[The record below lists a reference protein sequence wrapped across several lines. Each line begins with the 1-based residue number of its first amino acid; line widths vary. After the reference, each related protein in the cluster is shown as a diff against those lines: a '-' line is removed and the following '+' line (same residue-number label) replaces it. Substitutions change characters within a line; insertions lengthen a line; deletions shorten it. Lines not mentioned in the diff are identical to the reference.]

1 MLTPLYIDMGKR
13 CIIWY
18 NCRVEGVKKY
28 NKQMY
33 NPLIVLEDGVKIQQ
47 NCHITC
53 ANRIIIGQN
62 TCVSAGVTITDINH
76 RYQDADVAVEHQDLD
91 VKFVII
97 GADCKIYNGAVILPG
112 VTIGKHCVVGANSVV
127 TSDVPDYCVVVGSP
141 AYIVKRYDFVSN
153 IWKKTD
159 KKGNFIGD

>member
-1 MLTPLYIDMGKR
+1 MIRRIKKLFFYFLYKRKFHNLHHSSFIADYRMLTPQYIDMGKR

-112 VTIGKHCVVGANSVV
+112 VTIGKHCVSYAL
-127 TSDVPDYCVVVGSP
+127 
-141 AYIVKRYDFVSN
+141 
-153 IWKKTD
+153 
-159 KKGNFIGD
+159 